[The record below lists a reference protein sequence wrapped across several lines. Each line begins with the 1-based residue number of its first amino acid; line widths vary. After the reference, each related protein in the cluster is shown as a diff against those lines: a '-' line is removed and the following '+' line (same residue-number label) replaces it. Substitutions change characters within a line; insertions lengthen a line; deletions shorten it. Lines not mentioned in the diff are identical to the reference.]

1 MGLMVC
7 ASVVVVVV
15 VVVVVAC
22 EGSGGRFDESFP
34 ASAFFFFLKWRS
46 VFCALIQFVRSRSA
60 YSDGRLRTE
69 WS

>member
-7 ASVVVVVV
+7 ASVVVVV

-34 ASAFFFFLKWRS
+34 ASAFFF
-46 VFCALIQFVRSRSA
+46 
-60 YSDGRLRTE
+60 
-69 WS
+69 